1 MNPINKNHNTI
12 KAGLTRQGWTSG
24 RHGVSVRWQWIGRQM
39 TRRVLGRHVAFIM
52 CQVMF
57 AGFRFACAPAEAHG
71 APDVVDKP
79 CALCAGEL
87 SVPIVRLSAE
97 QLDSMARARADYN
110 AGQIALIDSLFRAGH
125 FGSPADEGARKKAHL
140 LARLTMVNAYRD
152 FIRLA
157 GDPRCVYE
165 ASEAT
170 LEEFASRYSDVL
182 LFSAVRLERVRMG
195 LGHVCLHYDVS
206 KKGSGEVRH
215 GGKRL
220 RWRVKNAKI
229 DGKKRRVL
237 SINVPTGDHETVEVI
252 HTPHHFY
259 RVEYAYVE
267 GPPAPFEWF
276 LVCDIEGAWIKKWG
290 THKPS
295 AYMFWV
301 SPQKGFSE
309 SMYPS
314 IALTSAANGSRSQRA
329 VIGSLGS
336 SGPALTVAYAG
347 AEPALTSAYAGVGPQ
362 SMAAITSATATHNLR
377 ATDLPA
383 VPLAGLRM
391 YIPGLR
397 FRLPLCLPDINID
410 DLREIELAMPVMC
423 LDYLKKQKQPV
434 WLGSDENLTFGKWK
448 GYGDVPP
455 AIRHRFPDH

>member
-1 MNPINKNHNTI
+1 MQGGIAMKPIVNTNTKI
-12 KAGLTRQGWTSG
+12 RTTSTHPIEDGG
-24 RHGVSVRWQWIGRQM
+24 RHGPLPRLRWVGRQM
-39 TRRVLGRHVAFIM
+39 SRRVLGRHVAFIM

-71 APDVVDKP
+71 APDAVDKP

-87 SVPIVRLSAE
+87 PVPIVPLSAE
-97 QLDSMARARADYN
+97 KLDSMAGARADYN
-110 AGQIALIDSLFRAGH
+110 AAQIALIDSLFRAGH
-125 FGSPADEGARKKAHL
+125 FGSPSDEMACKKAHL

-152 FIRLA
+152 FVRLA

-165 ASEAT
+165 ATEAT
-170 LEEFASRYSDVL
+170 LAEYASRYSDVL
-182 LFSAVRLERVRMG
+182 LFSAVRLKRVRMG

-206 KKGSGEVRH
+206 EKGSGEVSH

-237 SINVPTGDHETVEVI
+237 SINVPTGDHETVEVL
-252 HTPHHFY
+252 HTPHHFF

-276 LVCDIEGAWIKKWG
+276 LVYDIEGAWIKKWG

-301 SPQKGFSE
+301 SPQKGFAE
-309 SMYPS
+309 SAYPS
-314 IALTSAANGSRSQRA
+314 VALTSAAGGSRSQNT
-329 VIGSLGS
+329 VVGSF
-336 SGPALTVAYAG
+336 GPEGPELTLAYVG
-347 AEPALTSAYAGVGPQ
+347 TGPQ
-362 SMAAITSATATHNLR
+362 PRVTTTSTAGIHDKR
-377 ATDLPA
+377 VMSLPA

-397 FRLPLCLPDINID
+397 FRLPLYLPDINID

-455 AIRHRFPDH
+455 AIRNRFPDH